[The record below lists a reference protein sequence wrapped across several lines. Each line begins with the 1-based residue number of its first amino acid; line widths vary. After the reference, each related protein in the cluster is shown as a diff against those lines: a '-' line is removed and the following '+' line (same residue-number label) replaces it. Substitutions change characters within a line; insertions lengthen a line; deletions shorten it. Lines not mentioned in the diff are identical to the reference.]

1 MFPLI
6 GGLYHVV
13 APMIPFPV
21 YINTLG
27 WYPKHFSCVRY
38 FIKMSNLCLTNGQQ
52 RKYHRPFLYSLVLYF
67 LSSFQVS
74 WYLLYLDFRKGK
86 SYEFM
91 LVHLSAR
98 FFNKF
103 FQEIRLVV
111 SSEIL
116 CIDRT
121 LLLTEMGFRKTFLFA
136 LKLADRNQNWPEI
149 DFSWVF
155 IEFCCYFYFT
165 AILCIPVR
173 TPYLEKSC
181 FTIINPNVLLQLD
194 YRILWLLISLEGN
207 NEYLRF
213 VA

>member
-13 APMIPFPV
+13 APMIPFLV

-38 FIKMSNLCLTNGQQ
+38 FIKMSNLYLTNGQQ

-67 LSSFQVS
+67 LSSFQVF
-74 WYLLYLDFRKGK
+74 WYLLFLDFRKGK

-91 LVHLSAR
+91 LVHLSAH

-116 CIDRT
+116 CIDLT

-136 LKLADRNQNWPEI
+136 LKI
-149 DFSWVF
+149 
-155 IEFCCYFYFT
+155 